1 MFDAVKTSM
10 SGRSRSAAATYLVIV
25 PLAAVDSDSVL
36 PDLRLPATVA
46 LRAPPVST
54 DAPWVRHP
62 FSVESPLP
70 LLDGFPWLSLPERWK
85 KRKMFD
91 AVKTSMS
98 GRSRSAAAT
107 YLVIV
112 PLAAVD
118 SDSVLPDLRLP
129 ATVALRAPPVPS
141 DAP

>member
-70 LLDGFPWLSLPERWK
+70 LLDGFPWLS
-85 KRKMFD
+85 
-91 AVKTSMS
+91 
-98 GRSRSAAAT
+98 
-107 YLVIV
+107 
-112 PLAAVD
+112 
-118 SDSVLPDLRLP
+118 
-129 ATVALRAPPVPS
+129 PPGIQDV
-141 DAP
+141 